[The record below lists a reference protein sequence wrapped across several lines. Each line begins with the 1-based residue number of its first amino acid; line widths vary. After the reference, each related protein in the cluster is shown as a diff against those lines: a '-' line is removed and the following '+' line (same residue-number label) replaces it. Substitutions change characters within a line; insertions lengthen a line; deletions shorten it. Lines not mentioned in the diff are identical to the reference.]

1 MSISIYH
8 HYNLPKNM
16 ISSETRNEHDF
27 HLPVSEDYHGLWAIE
42 DTKKCKER
50 EITVCNQLM

>member
-1 MSISIYH
+1 
-8 HYNLPKNM
+8 M

-42 DTKKCKER
+42 DTKKMQRKRNNCMQSTDVICKTGKNR
-50 EITVCNQLM
+50 C

>member
-50 EITVCNQLM
+50 